1 MPEYREIDEIILQHL
16 MKNSGISSSE
26 IHTGIGQIVGYA
38 TTKRVLQNLLSEGL
52 IRTTGKGK
60 STKYSL
66 SPGYFILANINED
79 EYFEL
84 EIDER
89 IIRSVFNLELI
100 SEVLFKISLFTNEE
114 MLMLESLQKEFQRN
128 TSELTLDEFNREFE
142 RLAIDLSWK
151 SSQIEGNTYSLLET

>member
-60 STKYSL
+60 STNAVLLNEGFCPL
-66 SPGYFILANINED
+66 SFRTIDSIDYKKAMLIFNEQNNINSFKRIFIDQFEFAVKT
-79 EYFEL
+79 YF
-84 EIDER
+84 
-89 IIRSVFNLELI
+89 
-100 SEVLFKISLFTNEE
+100 
-114 MLMLESLQKEFQRN
+114 
-128 TSELTLDEFNREFE
+128 
-142 RLAIDLSWK
+142 
-151 SSQIEGNTYSLLET
+151 